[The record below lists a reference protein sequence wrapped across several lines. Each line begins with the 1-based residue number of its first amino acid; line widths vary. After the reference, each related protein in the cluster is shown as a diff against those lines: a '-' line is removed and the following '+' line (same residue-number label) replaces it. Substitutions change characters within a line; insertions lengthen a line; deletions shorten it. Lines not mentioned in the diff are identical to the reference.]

1 MPCCLGGLPAPCY
14 IQSDTHPRCKTSR
27 SVTMVETLTRTPP
40 FRQFAAGLF
49 RMCQKLGINIT
60 PRHFY
65 WPIPDLDLLSRKD
78 WTAPSL
84 SDGVVLELDKQ
95 LRLLEAGLLP
105 FCAECYFCERPSE
118 CDY

>member
-1 MPCCLGGLPAPCY
+1 MQKEAIERIDVSQNNGGSHANGAPGFRL
-14 IQSDTHPRCKTSR
+14 SLH
-27 SVTMVETLTRTPP
+27 TLTRTLP
-40 FRQFAAGLF
+40 FRQFAAALF
-49 RMCQKLGINIT
+49 RTCQKFGINIT

-105 FCAECYFCERPSE
+105 FCAECDFCEQPSE
-118 CDY
+118 CG